1 MSASNTGV
9 WLLEAGGQFV
19 VQEAPMYTPGPDE
32 ILVKNKAVAVNPMD
46 WKIQLY
52 GPHLPFPSKY
62 PFILGVDLAGE
73 VYEVGKDVT
82 KFKKGDHIAG
92 NANWF
97 LSHEIRESAYQNY
110 TIINAALAVPLP
122 HTITFT
128 EGSVIPLAVSTSAM
142 GLYPPARLGLPLPQS
157 PKAERIGKV
166 VLVWGASSSCG
177 SMAVQLAVASGA
189 TIVAT
194 ASSKNHE
201 FVKSLGATA
210 VVDYNSETVVSELV
224 DAVKSTGEEFLGA
237 LDAIGD
243 DQTWRLCVEVAQ
255 GLGCGRVVSNNPRI
269 PVEDIPEGVEVLGV
283 TDTANIGDK
292 REIVEGVWGTF
303 LPKALKDG
311 TIKCVPEAVVLKG
324 LDKVAEG
331 VALCQK
337 GVSAAKVVVEL

>member
-19 VQEAPMYTPGPDE
+19 VQEAPMYTPGPNE

-62 PFILGVDLAGE
+62 PFILGADLAGE

-82 KFKKGDHIAG
+82 KFKKGDRIAG

-97 LSHEIRESAYQNY
+97 LSHDIRDSAYQNY
-110 TIINAALAVPLP
+110 TIINAAVAVHLP
-122 HTITFT
+122 ANIPFT
-128 EGSVIPLAVSTSAM
+128 EGSVIPLAVNTSAM
-142 GLYPPARLGLPLPQS
+142 ALFPPARLGLPLPRS
-157 PKAERIGKV
+157 PKPEPIGKV
-166 VLVWGASSSCG
+166 IIVWGASSSCG

-189 TIVAT
+189 TVVAT
-194 ASSKNHE
+194 ASGKNHK
-201 FVKSLGATA
+201 FVRSLGATA
-210 VVDYNSETVVSELV
+210 VVDYKSEDVVSELI
-224 DAVKSTGEEFLGA
+224 DTVKKAGGEFLGA

-243 DQTWRLCVEVAQ
+243 DQTWRLCVDVVQ

-269 PVEDIPEGVEVLGV
+269 PVKDIPEGTEVLGV
-283 TDTANIGDK
+283 TDTANIGDNK
-292 REIVEGVWGTF
+292 EIVEGIWANFLPQALNDGTF
-303 LPKALKDG
+303 
-311 TIKCVPEAVVLKG
+311 KCLPEAIVLKG

-331 VALCQK
+331 VARCQK

>member
-19 VQEAPMYTPGPDE
+19 VQEAPLYTPGPNE

-62 PFILGVDLAGE
+62 PFILGADLAGE

-82 KFKKGDHIAG
+82 AFKKGDRVAG

-97 LSHEIRESAYQNY
+97 LSHEIRDSAYQNY
-110 TIINAALAVPLP
+110 TIINTAVAVHLP
-122 HTITFT
+122 DNISFT
-128 EGSVIPLAVSTSAM
+128 EGSVLPLAVSTSAM
-142 GLYPPARLGLPLPQS
+142 GLYPPARLGLPLPKS
-157 PKAERIGKV
+157 PKPEPIGKV
-166 VLVWGASSSCG
+166 ILVWGGSSSCG
-177 SMAVQLAVASGA
+177 SAAIQLAVASGA
-189 TIVAT
+189 TVVAT

-201 FVKSLGATA
+201 FVRSLGAIA
-210 VVDYNSETVVSELV
+210 VLEYKSETVVQDLV
-224 DAVKSTGEEFLGA
+224 DAVKIAGGKFLGA

-243 DQTWRLCVEVAQ
+243 DHTWKLCVDVVL

-269 PVEDIPEGVEVLGV
+269 ADVPEGVEVLGV
-283 TDTANIGDK
+283 TDTANIGDNK
-292 REIVEGVWGTF
+292 EIVESVWGKF
-303 LPKALKDG
+303 LPEALKDG

-337 GVSAAKVVVEL
+337 GVSAAKVVVEV